1 MLIVER
7 KMPKRRRIALAVAG
21 LVALI
26 AVLPLA
32 RAYLDARQVVG
43 ERGRAEAMGFSAR
56 MYNYLAPPEPNL
68 LYGDVFHRFTDN
80 ERRLF
85 PGFVAVALS
94 LLRLWARKHQ
104 NTTTPN
110 HPVTNSRNFAVGP
123 GAVI

>member
-85 PGFVAVALS
+85 PGFVAVRAATPG
-94 LLRLWARKHQ
+94 LLAAKKPK
-104 NTTTPN
+104 NENPTY
-110 HPVTNSRNFAVGP
+110 PVP
-123 GAVI
+123 